1 MEEKAPDTAGAKP
14 SLTGDRG
21 KINKTPM
28 AILGEVGTPMGGVYP
43 NEVGGGVYWIKRQGV
58 GGQVKINV
66 VWEFWEV
73 WCCLCGL
80 WGKGARMEP
89 EIGRAHV

>member
-43 NEVGGGVYWIKRQGV
+43 NEVGGGGV
-58 GGQVKINV
+58 LDKNTGGGGSFGKWGV
-66 VWEFWEV
+66 VCV
-73 WCCLCGL
+73 NQSAGVRR
-80 WGKGARMEP
+80 GVP
-89 EIGRAHV
+89 SQI